1 MTLIEPFKM
10 SEAFSKMLPQLN
22 IQLSIPEIDQ
32 LKRRDV
38 QIMESP
44 RFVSQI
50 SQSALNNMNNVYI
63 MTEVNEMIP
72 ENTLRKQVLAI

>member
-1 MTLIEPFKM
+1 M